1 MRVRLPDRRDPGWWR
16 RRLPAAALVWSVVVA
31 LGVVPIGLGIGP
43 QAVAESS
50 TKTVPGPNLFDPKN
64 PATPGKPGS
73 ITVSQTK
80 DLTNQVVQVSWSG
93 FTPTVDGVGNP
104 RPTAHRSDATT
115 YYAVRIYE
123 CRGEKPSI
131 TDCYDSSLYG
141 GDATAGFQQVA
152 PKVTAPDFPSNM
164 VIAPTGPD
172 GSGAADVQLYTSDQS
187 PTLGCDATHACSL
200 VVEANYGGDS
210 LGASNAA
217 RAVDCTNHTI
227 DKQRSRTTA
236 ADAVFNRVAMNGM
249 SSGEQCAWQNAKVI
263 PLSFAPTPA
272 ACDSQAPAFVSEGLE
287 MANRAVQKWRAG
299 LCIGNSPLSFQYLSA
314 SGEPQ
319 ARSRFLAGTTDV
331 ALTARPDTAT
341 PARPYVYAPLATSGV
356 SVVFLVDD
364 QTTGRQIRDM
374 KLNARLVA
382 KLLTQS
388 YSPKGLVDS
397 VKGNPTCIFADPEFL
412 ALNPLPDSSGLKWP
426 KFCNVNEFAPTVVGG
441 TTDLVYQ
448 LTSWIAADPDAAR
461 FLDGEPDP
469 WGMHVDTYYLRP
481 AFSGYPV
488 DTFIRQDSSG
498 IDKPEPTNE
507 EKHWREFEWNPV
519 TSGLGDV
526 VRKTLQNKPS
536 CIQASLNGSG
546 GHDACVPMEPGTRTL
561 FSIMDTGQAKAYS
574 LPEAQLLNP
583 AGAFVSP
590 GTTGFQASV
599 ADMTVDASTGVQS
612 LPYGTADT
620 AYSRDQRAYPLT
632 TVQYAMVPT
641 QGVPADKAAAIT
653 TFLRTTTS
661 SGQVYGNEP
670 GHLAPGFLALTSAQR
685 AQAADAATHVE
696 AQDAKLPGNQAAP
709 PNPPAVTPGDGG
721 TSGGTPAEGS
731 GSAGGTTPVSAGTD
745 NGTSGGGLGGASTG
759 GLGEGAATTGGAA
772 AAAAAT
778 AGGKTPG
785 AAPSTPGKSLSAAPV
800 AAGTPAADRSGAAR
814 LLLPI
819 ALIGGLVLLVGGPA
833 ALVLGGTPAGERT
846 LAGLRNGWSRLRRRP

>member
-31 LGVVPIGLGIGP
+31 LGVVPIGLGAGP

-50 TKTVPGPNLFDPKN
+50 TVTVQGPALFDPKN
-64 PATPGKPGS
+64 PGTPGKPGS

-115 YYAVRIYE
+115 FYAVRIYE
-123 CRGEKPSI
+123 CQGANPNI

-141 GDATAGFQQVA
+141 GDASAGFQQQA

-172 GSGAADVQLYTSDQS
+172 GSGAADIQLYTSDQS
-187 PTLGCDATHACSL
+187 PHLGCDATHPCSL

-210 LGASNAA
+210 LGATNPAHT
-217 RAVDCTNHTI
+217 VDCANHTV

-249 SSGEQCAWQNAKVI
+249 SSGEQCAWANAKVI

-287 MANRAVQKWRAG
+287 MANRAIQKWRAG
-299 LCIGNSPLSFQYLSA
+299 LCIGDSPLSFQYLSA

-319 ARSRFLAGTTDV
+319 ARSRFLSGTTDV
-331 ALTARPDTAT
+331 ALTARPDTDP

-364 QTTGRQIRDM
+364 PATGRQIRDM
-374 KLNARLVA
+374 KLNARLLA

-388 YSPKGLVDS
+388 YSPKGAVAS
-397 VKGNPTCIFADPEFL
+397 VKGNPTCVFADPEFL

-441 TTDLVYQ
+441 TTDLVHQ

-469 WGMHVDTYYLRP
+469 WGMHIDTYYLRP

-498 IDKPEPTNE
+498 IDKPKPTNE
-507 EKHWREFEWNPV
+507 EQHWREFEWNPV
-519 TSGLGDV
+519 TSGLGDL
-526 VRKTLQNKPS
+526 VRRTLQNKPS
-536 CIQASLNGSG
+536 CIQATLNGAG

-583 AGAFVSP
+583 AGAYVSP
-590 GTTGFQASV
+590 STTGFQAAV

-620 AYSRDQRAYPLT
+620 AYSRDQRTYPLT

-653 TFLRTTTS
+653 RFLRTTTT

-696 AQDAKLPGNQAAP
+696 TQDAKLPGNQAAP
-709 PNPPAVTPGDGG
+709 PNPPAVTPADGG
-721 TSGGTPAEGS
+721 T
-731 GSAGGTTPVSAGTD
+731 AGGTSPTGPAGGAAPVSAAAGDST
-745 NGTSGGGLGGASTG
+745 TGGGSGEASTG
-759 GLGEGAATTGGAA
+759 GLGAGAAAAGGTGAA
-772 AAAAAT
+772 AAAAA
-778 AGGKTPG
+778 GGK
-785 AAPSTPGKSLSAAPV
+785 APSASPSAPGKSLSAAPV

-814 LLLPI
+814 LLLPV

-833 ALVLGGTPAGERT
+833 ALILGGTPAGERT
-846 LAGLRNGWSRLRRRP
+846 LAGLRSGWSRLRRRP